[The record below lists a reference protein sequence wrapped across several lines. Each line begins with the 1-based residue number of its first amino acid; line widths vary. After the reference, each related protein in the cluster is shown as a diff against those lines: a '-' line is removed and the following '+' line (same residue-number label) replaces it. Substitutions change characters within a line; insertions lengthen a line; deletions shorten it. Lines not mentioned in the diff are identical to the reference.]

1 MSFLL
6 GQRSFQLTF
15 SRFVLFRFFTL
26 RNFFVTMTLFVC
38 LHHES
43 SAIQMIHKNG
53 CLSDRS
59 LFMACVVY
67 VGFYDH
73 LPTIT
78 NCPGVSGYFTR
89 WLWGSP
95 RRLYS
100 VPVNRC
106 HPRTHTSIIKT
117 KHHFQRQLRRQKA
130 FDHQVV
136 NPFCAH
142 DLSEQPICTRSGS
155 RHQTTWLKTWLK
167 HETQFVTL
175 RANNCQVESQGLM
188 STDLSIGLSA

>member
-1 MSFLL
+1 VKLIQRVSRMSFLL

-43 SAIQMIHKNG
+43 STNRMIHKNG

-67 VGFYDH
+67 VGFYDR

-95 RRLYS
+95 WSTQYLWTVATPERTLRLK
-100 VPVNRC
+100 PN
-106 HPRTHTSIIKT
+106 TT
-117 KHHFQRQLRRQKA
+117 FQRQLTWVRWL
-130 FDHQVV
+130 
-136 NPFCAH
+136 N
-142 DLSEQPICTRSGS
+142 SETKSFWSSGGKS
-155 RHQTTWLKTWLK
+155 ILCSW
-167 HETQFVTL
+167 FVRT
-175 RANNCQVESQGLM
+175 
-188 STDLSIGLSA
+188 TDLYEIWIKTSDNLIETRDIVRK